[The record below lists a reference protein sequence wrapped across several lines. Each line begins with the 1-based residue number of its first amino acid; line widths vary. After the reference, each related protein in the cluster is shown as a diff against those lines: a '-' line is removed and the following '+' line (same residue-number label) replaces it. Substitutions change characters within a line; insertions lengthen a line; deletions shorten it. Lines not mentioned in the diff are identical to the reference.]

1 MYEEPDESPA
11 EKHIAPADRARDKA
25 EEFRI
30 HAELAAVFEG
40 PRKFDARLHPLDAS
54 LARDLQRAVGKLD
67 KSRKTEN
74 ALLPPE
80 ASSDAA
86 ELLNGARSRD
96 LAIGDY
102 HVHRRP
108 GELMIARWIEADQV
122 ETFYER
128 LQAHFDAALEGFR
141 EEERQTHE
149 WKKDPD
155 TLAYLAAL
163 DKIELKMA
171 DRYYRD
177 PVRKHRIYCL
187 STQTADE
194 LNIQFLAELVMGL
207 SIGELVGSASLPP
220 DDPAE
225 SDLAWFYKLYALR
238 GMTGDSEQMFFFAY
252 LQKSDDNAW

>member
-11 EKHIAPADRARDKA
+11 DRHVAPADRARDKA

-40 PRKFDARLHPLDAS
+40 PRKFEAQLRSLDAN
-54 LARDLQRAVGKLD
+54 LARDLQRTVGKLD
-67 KSRKTEN
+67 KSRPTDS

-80 ASSDAA
+80 SSAEAA
-86 ELLNGARSRD
+86 ELLNFPESRG
-96 LAIGDY
+96 LATHDY

-108 GELMIARWIEADQV
+108 GEVMIARWIQGEEV

-141 EEERQTHE
+141 EEEHQALE
-149 WKKDPD
+149 WKKDPE
-155 TLAYLAAL
+155 TLAYLKAL
-163 DKIELKMA
+163 DTIELKMA
-171 DRYYRD
+171 ERYYRE

-194 LNIQFLAELVMGL
+194 LNIQFLAEAVMGR
-207 SIGELVGSASLPP
+207 SVEELVGRASAPP
-220 DDPAE
+220 DDPTE
-225 SDLAWFYKLYALR
+225 RDLAWFYKLYSLR
-238 GMTGDSEQMFFFAY
+238 GMRDDVEQMFFFAY
-252 LQKSDDNAW
+252 LQKSDDNGW